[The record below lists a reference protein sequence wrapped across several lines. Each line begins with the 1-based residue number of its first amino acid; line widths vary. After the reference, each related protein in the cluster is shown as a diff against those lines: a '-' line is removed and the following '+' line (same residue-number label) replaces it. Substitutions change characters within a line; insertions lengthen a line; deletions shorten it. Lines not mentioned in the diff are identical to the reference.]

1 MISLPNEKFEAE
13 HYDAVS
19 VALASPERI
28 RAWSHGEVRNP
39 ETINYRTYRPER
51 EGLFCEKIFGPTR
64 DWECSC
70 GKYKKVKHK
79 GVICDKCGVEVQLAR
94 VRRERMGHIELAIPV
109 SHIWFLKCAPS
120 RIALMLDLP
129 ANAVER
135 VVYYEDYIVTD
146 PGDTPLQLNQTL
158 TEPEYQDYVEQYGD
172 EFEAMMGAEAIQKL
186 LSGIDLD
193 ILMERLKEDID
204 STRAKQNR
212 EKITRRMKIC
222 EGFRMSNSR
231 PEYMVLTVMPVIPPD
246 LRPLVPLE
254 GGRFATSDLND
265 LYRRVINRNNRLRN
279 LQQLKTPDVIIRN
292 EKRMLQEAVDAVF
305 DNGRHGRPVVGA
317 AGRALKSLSDML
329 KGKTG
334 RFRQN
339 LLGKRVD
346 YSGRSVII
354 CGPDLKLW
362 QCGLPKKMALVLFE
376 PFIIRGLKEK
386 NIASNIKTAKRIISK
401 QDDVVWDILDEVTK
415 GKTVMLNRAPTLHR
429 LSIQSFEPV
438 LIEGEAIR
446 LHPLVCTAF
455 NADFD
460 GDQMAVHLPLSVE
473 AQLESRLL
481 MLASNSIFSPASG
494 KSVMTPTQ
502 DIVLGMYY
510 LTAESQIDRM
520 KRKNNLPN
528 TPEYQLPLF
537 NDTAEVRLAHQDG
550 AVKTHSR
557 IRFKNPDIGAN
568 TRFGDKQSKV
578 ITTTVGRVFFNELWP
593 ASIGF
598 VNREVNRGFLG
609 ELILQCYTTAGH
621 DVTVKTLDELKALGF
636 AQATLAGVSIGLVDM
651 IIPPEKKA
659 ILAHAQEEVDKIRR
673 EHQIGATSEK
683 ERHQKVVDIW
693 KNATESVSGVLTKTI
708 ESNGWDGTQTHM
720 EINPVFMM
728 VDSKAR
734 GSAQQVRQL
743 AGMRG
748 CMSKPNGEVIETPVK
763 SNFREGL
770 SVFEYFISSHGARKG
785 LADTALKTADAGYLT
800 RKLVDV
806 SQDVIITEEDCNTA
820 NGIEVMSIQSS
831 EKTILELKNRILGR
845 TSLND
850 IYDPAT
856 NEIVVP
862 ANGEIDEAAC
872 AKIKALD
879 IQSVWIRSGLTC
891 SSAHGMCAKC
901 YGRDLATGRGV
912 DIGTAVGIIAAQSIG
927 EPGTQLT
934 MRTFHIGG
942 TASTTTTTPE
952 FSTTRGGIV
961 RYGDDL
967 RVVRNKDGQHV
978 ALNKSEFVYVC
989 DENGAEIEKCSV
1001 PIGAVIHA
1009 ENGAKIGAKFKL
1021 LTWDVYNTPI
1031 VCECTG
1037 VAEWHEFVDG
1047 ISVDIEID
1055 TQTGIKSPKVIENRD
1070 NLHPQIIIRG
1080 PGNVPL
1086 GYYSIPAGAYVQVKD
1101 GQKVVAGE
1109 QLAKTPRKES
1119 RNDDIT
1125 GGLPRV
1131 SELFEARRPKEA
1143 AEIAKIEGVVDFEKN
1158 EHGKRV
1164 LIIKDEFG
1172 NKEKHLIPLS
1182 RHVVVVKDDR
1192 VKKGQVLTEG
1202 PVAPQ
1207 DVLEVLGREE
1217 LQRHLVNEVQK
1228 VYRAQEVEINDKHI
1242 EIVVRQMLRKV
1253 KITNPGDTEF
1263 IWNEQ
1268 VSQERRL
1275 AINEQAL
1282 EEGKRPAEAQPVLLG
1297 ITKASLETDSF
1308 ISAASFQDT
1317 TRVLTDA
1324 ATMGRRDELRGFKEN
1339 VILGHL
1345 ITGGTGFPMHRHLK
1359 LVPNGEP
1366 IPEEAPPPP
1375 AFIIDD
1381 DEIDDDDDDDFGELE
1396 PVAAETAP
1404 ATVDT
1409 EE

>member
-1 MISLPNEKFEAE
+1 
-13 HYDAVS
+13 
-19 VALASPERI
+19 
-28 RAWSHGEVRNP
+28 
-39 ETINYRTYRPER
+39 
-51 EGLFCEKIFGPTR
+51 
-64 DWECSC
+64 
-70 GKYKKVKHK
+70 
-79 GVICDKCGVEVQLAR
+79 KCGVEVTISR

-120 RIALMLDLP
+120 RIAMMLNLP

-135 VVYYEDYIVTD
+135 VVYYEDYLVTN
-146 PGDTPLQLNQTL
+146 PGDTPLQDNQIL
-158 TEPEYQDYVEQYGD
+158 TEAEYNDYLEQYGD
-172 EFEAMMGAEAIQKL
+172 AFEAKMGAEAVQKR
-186 LSGIDLD
+186 LSQIALDELMEELEKELD
-193 ILMERLKEDID
+193 ITK
-204 STRAKQNR
+204 AKQTR
-212 EKITRRMKIC
+212 EKITKRMKIC
-222 EGFRMSNSR
+222 EGFRVSNSR
-231 PEYMVLTVMPVIPPD
+231 PEHMVLTVMPVIPPD

-265 LYRRVINRNNRLRN
+265 LYRRVINRNSRLRN

-305 DNGRHGRPVVGA
+305 DNGRHGRPVAGA

-376 PFIIRGLKEK
+376 PFIIRGLKDK
-386 NIASNIKTAKRIISK
+386 NIASNIKTAKKVIAK
-401 QDDVVWDILDEVTK
+401 QEDVVWDILDEVTK

-481 MLASNSIFSPASG
+481 MLSSNSIFSPASG

-502 DIVLGMYY
+502 DIVLGIYY
-510 LTAESQIDRM
+510 LTAESQVDRM
-520 KRKNNLPN
+520 KRKNALPN
-528 TPEYQLPLF
+528 TPEHQIPLF
-537 NDTAEVRLAHQDG
+537 NDAAEVRLAHQDG
-550 AVKTHSR
+550 AVKTHTR
-557 IRFKNPDIGAN
+557 IRYRNPDFG
-568 TRFGDKQSKV
+568 RECKFGDKNSRV

-593 ASIGF
+593 TTIGF
-598 VNREVNRGFLG
+598 VNREVNKSFLG
-609 ELILQCYTTAGH
+609 DLILQCYALSGH
-621 DVTVKTLDELKALGF
+621 DITVKALDDLKALGF

-651 IIPPEKKA
+651 IVPPEKRQ
-659 ILAHAQEEVDKIRR
+659 ILASAQEEVDRIRR

-708 ESNGWDGTQTHM
+708 ENNGWDGNQKHM

-734 GSAQQVRQL
+734 GSAQQIRQL

-806 SQDVIITEEDCNTA
+806 SQDVIITMEDCNTV
-820 NGIEVMSIQSS
+820 NGIEVMAIQSS

-850 IYDPAT
+850 IIDPAT
-856 NEIVVP
+856 GEKVVA
-862 ANGEIDEAAC
+862 ANQVIDENAC
-872 AKIKALD
+872 ARIKALD
-879 IQSVWIRSGLTC
+879 IQSVMIRSGLTC
-891 SSAHGMCAKC
+891 SAEHGMCAKC
-901 YGRDLATGRGV
+901 YGRDLATGREV
-912 DIGTAVGIIAAQSIG
+912 EIGTAVGIIAAQSIG

-952 FSTTRGGIV
+952 FVTVRGGTV
-961 RYGDDL
+961 RYGADL
-967 RVVRNKDGQHV
+967 RIVKNKDGQSV
-978 ALNKSEFVYVC
+978 ALNKSEFVYVT
-989 DENGAEIEKCSV
+989 DENGAELEKCSV

-1021 LTWDVYNTPI
+1021 ITWDVYNTPI
-1031 VCECTG
+1031 ISECSGT
-1037 VAEWHEFVDG
+1037 AEWHEFVEG
-1047 ISVDIEID
+1047 ISYDNEAD
-1055 TQTGIKSPKVIENRD
+1055 AQTGVRTPKAIENRD

-1080 PGNVPL
+1080 PGKVPL
-1086 GYYSIPAGAYVQVKD
+1086 GYYSIPAGAYVSVKD

-1109 QLAKTPRKES
+1109 QLAKTPRKE
-1119 RNDDIT
+1119 T
-1125 GGLPRV
+1125 
-1131 SELFEARRPKEA
+1131 
-1143 AEIAKIEGVVDFEKN
+1143 KN
-1158 EHGKRV
+1158 
-1164 LIIKDEFG
+1164 
-1172 NKEKHLIPLS
+1172 
-1182 RHVVVVKDDR
+1182 
-1192 VKKGQVLTEG
+1192 
-1202 PVAPQ
+1202 
-1207 DVLEVLGREE
+1207 
-1217 LQRHLVNEVQK
+1217 
-1228 VYRAQEVEINDKHI
+1228 
-1242 EIVVRQMLRKV
+1242 
-1253 KITNPGDTEF
+1253 
-1263 IWNEQ
+1263 
-1268 VSQERRL
+1268 
-1275 AINEQAL
+1275 
-1282 EEGKRPAEAQPVLLG
+1282 
-1297 ITKASLETDSF
+1297 
-1308 ISAASFQDT
+1308 
-1317 TRVLTDA
+1317 
-1324 ATMGRRDELRGFKEN
+1324 
-1339 VILGHL
+1339 
-1345 ITGGTGFPMHRHLK
+1345 
-1359 LVPNGEP
+1359 
-1366 IPEEAPPPP
+1366 
-1375 AFIIDD
+1375 
-1381 DEIDDDDDDDFGELE
+1381 
-1396 PVAAETAP
+1396 
-1404 ATVDT
+1404 
-1409 EE
+1409 